1 MSLTFKIKTFFYY
14 LKYDKFWLLKFLIDP
29 FYVFFIQKKLI
40 RSFYR
45 NNLNKILDIDSSK
58 EINSNFHEDKKKEI
72 DIFDPVLNLT
82 KKYPPIIPD
91 LSRLYNLIKNN
102 RPFTVLEFGVGY
114 STIIIAQALYENKKE
129 FNETQKKLIR
139 NSKMFKLYSV
149 DASQKWIEEVE
160 KKIPSHLRDFITI
173 SRSDIEIKNINNQI
187 CHVYKNIPNI
197 NPEFVYLDGPH
208 PLDPKGDI
216 NNISFQ
222 CLERTPISADLL
234 LLEST
239 LLPGT
244 RILVDGRTNN
254 VRFLKNNL
262 KRKFKFK
269 WDRYGDV
276 THITLTEKK
285 LGKLNKLGFEFY

>member
-1 MSLTFKIKTFFYY
+1 
-14 LKYDKFWLLKFLIDP
+14 
-29 FYVFFIQKKLI
+29 
-40 RSFYR
+40 
-45 NNLNKILDIDSSK
+45 
-58 EINSNFHEDKKKEI
+58 
-72 DIFDPVLNLT
+72 
-82 KKYPPIIPD
+82 
-91 LSRLYNLIKNN
+91 LYNLIKNN

-114 STIIIAQALYENKKE
+114 STIIIAQALYENKKK
-129 FNETQKKLIR
+129 FNTSQKKLIR
-139 NSKMFKLYSV
+139 NSKMFKLFSV
-149 DASQKWIEEVE
+149 DASQKWIDEVE
-160 KKIPSHLRDFITI
+160 KKIPDHLRDFITI
-173 SRSDIEIKNINNQI
+173 SRSDIEIRNIDNQI
-187 CHVYKNIPNI
+187 CHVYKKIPNI
-197 NPEFVYLDGPH
+197 NPEFIYLDGPH

-254 VRFLKNNL
+254 VRFLKNNF
-262 KRKFKFK
+262 KRKFKFR

>member
-1 MSLTFKIKTFFYY
+1 
-14 LKYDKFWLLKFLIDP
+14 
-29 FYVFFIQKKLI
+29 
-40 RSFYR
+40 
-45 NNLNKILDIDSSK
+45 
-58 EINSNFHEDKKKEI
+58 
-72 DIFDPVLNLT
+72 
-82 KKYPPIIPD
+82 
-91 LSRLYNLIKNN
+91 
-102 RPFTVLEFGVGY
+102 
-114 STIIIAQALYENKKE
+114 
-129 FNETQKKLIR
+129 
-139 NSKMFKLYSV
+139 MFKLFSV
-149 DASQKWIEEVE
+149 DASQKWIDEVE
-160 KKIPSHLRDFITI
+160 KKIPDHLRDFITI
-173 SRSDIEIKNINNQI
+173 SRSDIEIRNIDNQI
-187 CHVYKNIPNI
+187 CHVYKKIPNI
-197 NPEFVYLDGPH
+197 NPEFIYLDGPH

-254 VRFLKNNL
+254 VRFLKNNF
-262 KRKFKFK
+262 KRKFKFR

>member
-1 MSLTFKIKTFFYY
+1 MSLNFKIKTFFYY
-14 LKYDKFWLLKFLIDP
+14 LMHDRFWLFKYFIDP
-29 FYVFFIQKKLI
+29 FYDFFIKKELI

-45 NNLNKILDIDSSK
+45 NNLNKILNINPSNDV
-58 EINSNFHEDKKKEI
+58 NSNLIEDNKKEI

-102 RPFTVLEFGVGY
+102 KPFTVLEFGVGY
-114 STIIIAQALYENKKE
+114 STIIIAQALYENKKK
-129 FNETQKKLIR
+129 FNVSQKKLIR
-139 NSKMFKLYSV
+139 NSKMFKLFSV
-149 DASQKWIEEVE
+149 DASQKWIDEVE
-160 KKIPSHLRDFITI
+160 KKIPDHLRDFITI
-173 SRSDIEIKNINNQI
+173 SRSDIEIRNINNQI
-187 CHVYKNIPNI
+187 CHVYKKIPNI
-197 NPEFVYLDGPH
+197 NPEFIYLDGPH

-254 VRFLKNNL
+254 VRFLKNNF
-262 KRKFKFK
+262 KRKFKFR

-276 THITLTEKK
+276 THIVLTEKK